1 MARETITQLID
12 DLDGS
17 PADRTVRFS
26 WDGQAY
32 ELELSSRNVAAFED
46 VLQPYLAAARSVSS
60 PGQNHGPS
68 DARTRVGRPRSK
80 PRSDIREIR
89 AWAQANG
96 YQVTD
101 RGRIPDRV
109 MEAYEAAH

>member
-17 PADRTVRFS
+17 PADRTVKLG
-26 WDGQAY
+26 WDGQVY
-32 ELELSSRNVAAFED
+32 ELELSAGNIAALED

-60 PGQNHGPS
+60 PGQNHGAS
-68 DARTRVGRPRSK
+68 GSRARVTRPRSK
-80 PRSDIREIR
+80 PRSDIKEIR

-96 YQVTD
+96 YKVTD

-109 MEAYEAAH
+109 MQAYEAAQ

>member
-26 WDGQAY
+26 LDGQVY
-32 ELELSSRNVAAFED
+32 ELELSARNIAAFEE
-46 VLQPYLAAARSVSS
+46 VLKPYQAAARSVST
-60 PGQNHGPS
+60 PGRNRGSGPRGGIGS
-68 DARTRVGRPRSK
+68 TRSK
-80 PRSDIREIR
+80 PRSDIKEIR

-96 YQVTD
+96 YKVTD
-101 RGRIPDRV
+101 RGRIPALV
-109 MEAYEAAH
+109 MEAYEAAQ